1 MCIRLLIILYKKVRV
16 AASIKT
22 CKNRDKNCKVV
33 RRKKSRS
40 DGSKKTVLVVINK
53 KNPRFKVCQG

>member
-1 MCIRLLIILYKKVRV
+1 MRV

-33 RRKKSRS
+33 RRKKTRK
-40 DGSKKTVLVVINK
+40 DGSKKSVLIVLNK
-53 KNPRFKVCQG
+53 KNPRFKVSQG

>member
-1 MCIRLLIILYKKVRV
+1 MRI

-33 RRKKSRS
+33 RRKKSRK
-40 DGSKKTVLVVINK
+40 DGSQKTVLVVINK
-53 KNPRFKVCQG
+53 KNPRNKVSQG

>member
-1 MCIRLLIILYKKVRV
+1 MRI

-33 RRKKSRS
+33 RRKKARK
-40 DGSKKTVLVVINK
+40 DGSQKTVLLVVNK
-53 KNPRFKVCQG
+53 KNPRFKVSQG